1 MSQWLGSLQIHEFNQ
16 TANRLKE
23 QQKQSISSS
32 SDAARASS
40 SPVSE
45 SQPARGKEV
54 SGNNTTA
61 SLLAVDSEPLADSV
75 VTGVSDKLGVDQ
87 PGLKSEV
94 ITAPFVTDDSE
105 QTAKANS
112 EDLSLEQSNGDT
124 VEQTN
129 TTDTCD
135 TNKDQVSGDNA
146 KDYVQ
151 TKIAPS

>member
-23 QQKQSISSS
+23 QQKQSTSSP

-45 SQPARGKEV
+45 PQPARGKKV
-54 SGNNTTA
+54 PADSTTA

-75 VTGVSDKLGVDQ
+75 VKQGMDQ
-87 PGLKSEV
+87 PGVKSEV

-112 EDLSLEQSNGDT
+112 EELSLEQSNGDT

-129 TTDTCD
+129 TIDTCD
-135 TNKDQVSGDNA
+135 TNKDHVSGDNA